1 MNPEQV
7 VRDFLAA
14 TESDNPAAGAA
25 YLADNMVF
33 MGGMLPQPGGAKEV
47 AQIGNTLRE
56 AFSDFRW
63 NIQHVWAQGNQ
74 VAVKM
79 AWGGIHTGA
88 LKLGYFVG
96 VAGAPAVLPTGK
108 LIRVPEKFMFTV
120 KEGKITRIQVVSAS
134 HEGYVSL
141 LRQVSG
147 EVKTADVAR
156 SNSR

>member
-7 VRDFLAA
+7 VRAFLAA

-25 YLADNMVF
+25 YLADNVVF
-33 MGGMLPQPGGAKEV
+33 LGGMLPQPGGAKEV
-47 AQIGNTLRE
+47 LQIGRALRE

-79 AWGGIHTGA
+79 AWGGLHNGP

-96 VAGAPAVLPTGK
+96 VTGAPAVLPTGK
-108 LIRVPEKFMFTV
+108 LIRVSEKFMFTV

-141 LRQVSG
+141 LRQISG
-147 EVKTADVAR
+147 EVKAPDVAR
-156 SNSR
+156 SGAR

>member
-14 TESDNPAAGAA
+14 TESDNPAAAA
-25 YLADNMVF
+25 VYLADNLVF
-33 MGGMLPQPGGAKEV
+33 VGGMLPQPGGAKQV
-47 AQIGNTLRE
+47 MQIGSALRA

-63 NIQHVWAQGNQ
+63 NIQHVWTQGNQ

-79 AWGGIHTGA
+79 AWGGIHSGP

-96 VAGAPAVLPTGK
+96 VAAAPAVLPTGK

-120 KEGKITRIQVVSAS
+120 KEGKITRIQIVSAS
-134 HEGYVSL
+134 NEGYVSL
-141 LRQVSG
+141 LRQISA
-147 EVKTADVAR
+147 EVKAPHAAHT
-156 SNSR
+156 S